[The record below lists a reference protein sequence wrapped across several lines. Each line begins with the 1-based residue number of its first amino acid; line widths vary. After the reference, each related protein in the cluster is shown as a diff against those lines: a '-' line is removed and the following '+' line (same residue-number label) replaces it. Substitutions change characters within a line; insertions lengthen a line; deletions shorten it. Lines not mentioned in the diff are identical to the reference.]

1 MRTPTRSSLSSS
13 AAGTSSARAAS
24 SARRWTVGR
33 SNGACSRP
41 DRRALVAPALP
52 ELHTARLAVRLA
64 RPGMQAAM
72 ARFLSENF
80 ESHLDRWSPPAT
92 TAFFTEEFWGDRLAI
107 AVDEYHA
114 GRAARFV
121 LQPEGSESGPIL
133 GTCNY
138 TNIVRGP
145 FLACHLGYQ
154 LARSSERRGLMTEAL
169 RATNAF
175 VFDAMR
181 LHRIMAN
188 FRPENER
195 SARLLDR
202 LGFVREGLARDY
214 LFIDGAWRDHI
225 LTALT
230 NPRFDPAWVEAS
242 G

>member
-1 MRTPTRSSLSSS
+1 
-13 AAGTSSARAAS
+13 
-24 SARRWTVGR
+24 VG
-33 SNGACSRP
+33 
-41 DRRALVAPALP
+41 ALLP
-52 ELHTARLAVRLA
+52 ELETERLTVRLA

-72 ARFLSENF
+72 ARFLAENYAG
-80 ESHLDRWSPPAT
+80 HLDQWSPPAT
-92 TAFFTEEFWGDRLAI
+92 SAFYTEEFWRERLAV
-107 AVDEYHA
+107 AVEEFQA

-121 LQPEGSESGPIL
+121 LQLRASAAESSIV

-154 LARSSERRGLMTEAL
+154 IARSHEGRGLMAEAL

-175 VFDAMR
+175 FFAALR

-188 FRPENER
+188 YRPENAR
-195 SARLLDR
+195 SGRLLER
-202 LGFVREGLARDY
+202 LGFVREGVAKDY

-225 LTALT
+225 LTSLLK
-230 NPRFDPAWVEAS
+230 PRFDPAWIEPA

>member
-1 MRTPTRSSLSSS
+1 MHTLL
-13 AAGTSSARAAS
+13 
-24 SARRWTVGR
+24 
-33 SNGACSRP
+33 P
-41 DRRALVAPALP
+41 DLQ
-52 ELHTARLAVRLA
+52 TQRLTVRLA

-72 ARFLSENF
+72 ARFLAENF
-80 ESHLDRWSPPAT
+80 EGHLERWSPPAT
-92 TAFFTEEFWGDRLAI
+92 TAFFTEEFWKERLDT
-107 AVDEYHA
+107 AVEDFRA
-114 GRAARFV
+114 GAAVRFV
-121 LQPEGSESGPIL
+121 LQEGDSADAPIL

-175 VFDAMR
+175 VFDEMR

-230 NPRFDPAWVEAS
+230 NPRFDPAWIEAS
-242 G
+242 GQ